1 MHQQTS
7 DGHVPS
13 RSQTSTRRK
22 SVTFQDDRAEV
33 SDTHTHPGVNC
44 SDSSTISRDID
55 LEEQPAEFD
64 STNDHSDKIL
74 GDLIRDNLFEPVDD
88 RLEKFLPRNELY
100 EILTEE
106 RITLTLGKEGGF
118 PAEQLL
124 ATTTAII
131 HPATSLSSAQPHL
144 NSRKQLLAILAL
156 LEKIPAIQDFI
167 NEGLYDYHLP
177 FSVLREIDPN
187 KGGRRRYVVR
197 TSAFGNQPLPVK
209 LFAKWRDTEIDQ
221 FESQQWKVHVPVFS
235 TIPGDN
241 GKPPHYDLAQKAVY
255 PYLSRREVGRGG
267 FSAVD
272 RVEIHTGHTLASTK
286 TVSRN
291 NIGDLAN
298 QPPMYSC

>member
-1 MHQQTS
+1 MHGPSLDMRQQTS

-22 SVTFQDDRAEV
+22 SVTFRDDTAEV
-33 SDTHTHPGVNC
+33 CDTHTLAGGNC

-55 LEEQPAEFD
+55 SED
-64 STNDHSDKIL
+64 DHSDKIL

-88 RLEKFLPRNELY
+88 RLEKFLPRNELD

-106 RITLTLGKEGGF
+106 RITFTLGKEGGF

-124 ATTTAII
+124 ATTTAIV
-131 HPATSLSSAQPHL
+131 HPATSLSSSQPHL

-167 NEGLYDYHLP
+167 NEGLHDYHLP
-177 FSVLREIDPN
+177 FSVLRETDPN

-272 RVEIHTGHTLASTK
+272 KVEIHTGHTIASTK

-291 NIGDLAN
+291 NNGDLAN